1 MKTRAGRT
9 TTFTTTISSK
19 GQMVLPVPV
28 RERLGLKKGM
38 HLNVIVS
45 EDRTGDN
52 ADTIVLQPLTPRLIR
67 ELRGSVKCAGAAL
80 EYLQE
85 ERKRD
90 RERGR

>member
-1 MKTRAGRT
+1 MKRRASKT

-28 RERLGLKKGM
+28 RARLGLKKGM
-38 HLNVIVS
+38 HLNVILA
-45 EDRTGDN
+45 EDESGDD
-52 ADTIVLQPLTPRLIR
+52 ADTIILQPLTPRLIR
-67 ELRGSVKCAGAAL
+67 ELRGSLKCAGAAL
-80 EYLQE
+80 DYLQE

>member
-1 MKTRAGRT
+1 MKRRASRT

-85 ERKRD
+85 ERRRD